1 MVTYLSDTDSLEVYT
16 GAAFVIVNDNTA
28 AILKS
33 IIDAKA
39 DLIVGTAADTPA
51 RLAVGTDGQVL
62 TADSNETAGI
72 KWATPAVTFN
82 AQTGTTYTLALSDAS
97 KLVTL
102 SNASPI
108 TLTVPAEATTAF
120 PTGSRLDLAQLG
132 AGQVTVSPAAGVTIN
147 SKDTNK
153 KLNDQFSAASLIYE
167 GSDVWLLIGDLVA

>member
-62 TADSNETAGI
+62 TADSNVTAGL
-72 KWATPAVTFN
+72 KWATPAAATSPI
-82 AQTGTTYTLALSDAS
+82 GLILAL
-97 KLVTL
+97 
-102 SNASPI
+102 
-108 TLTVPAEATTAF
+108 
-120 PTGSRLDLAQLG
+120 GG
-132 AGQVTVSPAAGVTIN
+132 
-147 SKDTNK
+147 
-153 KLNDQFSAASLIYE
+153 
-167 GSDVWLLIGDLVA
+167 